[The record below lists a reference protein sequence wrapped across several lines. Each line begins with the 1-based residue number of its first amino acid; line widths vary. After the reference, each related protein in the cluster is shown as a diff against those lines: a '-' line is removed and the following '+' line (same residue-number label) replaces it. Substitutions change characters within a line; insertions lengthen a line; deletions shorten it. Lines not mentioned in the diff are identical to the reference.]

1 MADETHDDAAHEGAD
16 RTDDRTDD
24 QTEDQRGS
32 QPGERPPLRL
42 VRGDASPEEVA
53 ALLAVLSAASAGEPE
68 APTRHTSQWSSP
80 ARAVRRPI
88 APGAGAWRASAWP
101 R

>member
-1 MADETHDDAAHEGAD
+1 MGADDSAPAGRADEERD
-16 RTDDRTDD
+16 
-24 QTEDQRGS
+24 
-32 QPGERPPLRL
+32 RPPLRL